1 MKDAKWN
8 KLTTRP
14 LDEEEKEYY
23 KDSRI
28 DFMWDGYTPE
38 IDEEVLVWTPR
49 SIGVYT
55 DTWVDFDNGVGFENT
70 DNEVI
75 YWMSLPEPPK
85 IKEKKDE

>member
-1 MKDAKWN
+1 
-8 KLTTRP
+8 
-14 LDEEEKEYY
+14 
-23 KDSRI
+23 
-28 DFMWDGYTPE
+28 MWDGYTPE

-75 YWMSLPEPPK
+75 YWMNLPEPPK
-85 IKEKKDE
+85 N